1 MPLRVAVCLHLQ
13 APASLC
19 GCTNNAVE
27 FVDQNFPLIVCHLV
41 ASQKTPAGPV
51 VGNGDQ
57 PASVISATHCTLSM
71 CCLRGLCLA
80 KQHFT
85 EPNLQ
90 FTVVGGNC
98 QPLQKQPRNR
108 PAAGIW

>member
-41 ASQKTPAGPV
+41 ASQKTPAGPI

-57 PASVISATHCTLSM
+57 PASVISATHARGPCAA
-71 CCLRGLCLA
+71 CGGLC
-80 KQHFT
+80 
-85 EPNLQ
+85 
-90 FTVVGGNC
+90 
-98 QPLQKQPRNR
+98 
-108 PAAGIW
+108 

>member
-41 ASQKTPAGPV
+41 ASQKTPQVRSSETGISRPV
-51 VGNGDQ
+51 
-57 PASVISATHCTLSM
+57 
-71 CCLRGLCLA
+71 
-80 KQHFT
+80 
-85 EPNLQ
+85 
-90 FTVVGGNC
+90 
-98 QPLQKQPRNR
+98 
-108 PAAGIW
+108 